1 MKKIEIVSG
10 SRVGVAQEVRVSKSE
25 TSTGKTR
32 ITRIVIAKDKEGKT
46 FPQIISPERLEE
58 FKAAGIPVHSV
69 KAAPKKA
76 KTARKVKRTFAT
88 PDAAVRYATGSE
100 SRCKKVC
107 SDKSKALYRELFTEG
122 SFEEDAPL
130 RLKSVYRA
138 PSKAKSASSKKASKK
153 PSASKKAASKRAS
166 QAALVAEKEAVVA
179 VKAAER
185 ASQAALVAE
194 AAEKKS
200 GKRPTAQQKK
210 KAGAKH
216 KKLTEGV
223 EKKQGRGKGRGR
235 GKK

>member
-10 SRVGVAQEVRVSKSE
+10 SRVGVAQEVRVSTSK

-32 ITRIVIAKDKEGKT
+32 ITRIVIAKDKEGKI
-46 FPQIISPERLEE
+46 FPQIISPEKLEE

-138 PSKAKSASSKKASKK
+138 PSKAKSASSKK

-166 QAALVAEKEAVVA
+166 QAALVAEQEAVVA

-185 ASQAALVAE
+185 ASKAALVAE

-200 GKRPTAQQKK
+200 GKKPAKKRPTAQQKK
-210 KAGAKH
+210 KAEAKH
-216 KKLTEGV
+216 KKLTKGV
-223 EKKQGRGKGRGR
+223 AKKQGKA
-235 GKK
+235 KK